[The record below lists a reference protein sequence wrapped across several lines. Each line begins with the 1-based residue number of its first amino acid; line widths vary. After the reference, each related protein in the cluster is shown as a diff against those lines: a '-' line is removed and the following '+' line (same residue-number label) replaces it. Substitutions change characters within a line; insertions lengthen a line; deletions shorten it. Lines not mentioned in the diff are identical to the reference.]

1 MQEIQDS
8 FLRLFNGCRLNEKK
22 AARQS
27 LGEAIPWPI
36 KIISIII
43 VKIFYSHS
51 IESIMDV
58 YPKDAPGHVIVFKW
72 KLNAERSRFNAL
84 LKWSFN

>member
-1 MQEIQDS
+1 M
-8 FLRLFNGCRLNEKK
+8 KK

-27 LGEAIPWPI
+27 TDEAMPWPI

-58 YPKDAPGHVIVFKW
+58 YAKDAHVTDFKW
-72 KLNAERSRFNAL
+72 KLNAERLRFNAL
-84 LKWSFN
+84 RKWSFN

>member
-1 MQEIQDS
+1 M
-8 FLRLFNGCRLNEKK
+8 KK

-27 LGEAIPWPI
+27 TDEAMPWPI

-58 YPKDAPGHVIVFKW
+58 YAKDAPSMLQF
-72 KLNAERSRFNAL
+72 LNES
-84 LKWSFN
+84 